1 MNDRPGPAPAAT
13 TPATAPAPATT
24 PVTTLLVANRG
35 EIARRIL
42 STCRAL
48 GIATVAV
55 HADTPEEAAA
65 AHVAEADTAV
75 RLPVPAGRGPVAAY
89 LDPDA
94 LVAAARTAGADAVH
108 PGYGFLS
115 ESPALARAVTA
126 AGLTWV
132 GPAADAI
139 ERMGAKTR
147 AKEVA
152 REAGVPVAAALDP
165 DDVRAEHLPVLVK
178 AVSGGGGRGMRV
190 VRDLADLPA
199 EAAAARAEAASA
211 FGDPAV
217 FCEPYVERG
226 RHVEVQIL
234 ADAHGTVWAL
244 GERDCSVQRRHQKV
258 IEETPAP
265 GLPEPLRAS
274 LHEAARRLA
283 RAIGYTGAGT
293 AEFLVPVGEGADP
306 LGEPV
311 FLEMNTRLQVEHP
324 VTECVT
330 GLDLVEWQIRIAEG
344 ESLPPGGPPSPR
356 GHAVEAR
363 LYAEDPLDGW
373 RPRTGTLHT
382 FDVPAATVR
391 RGPLTVPG
399 VRLDS
404 GVEAGDTIG
413 TDFDPL
419 LAKVVA
425 LGRDRRDAVRR
436 LTAALASARVHGV
449 GTNRDLLVR
458 ALRHSAFADAHTEPA
473 RLHTGHLTGD
483 RLTALAQPL
492 ADPATR
498 SLSALAAALA
508 EAEATRTGATVP
520 AGVPAGWRNLQSQP
534 HTRRYTL
541 AGRAPVTDGA
551 DGADG
556 IRVAVSYRT
565 VRGAYV
571 PDLPGVR
578 VLVLAAAPGRVVLEA
593 DGLRHTF
600 TVHRAGGEVFVD
612 SPLGSVALAPVD
624 PLPVPEPVATPG
636 ALPAPMPGT
645 VTAVDVSVGERVRE
659 GQTLLRLE
667 AMKMEHRVTA
677 PAAGAVRDL
686 PVAPG
691 QRVPAGALLAVL
703 DHAVP
708 DHAVLDHEGPNP

>member
-1 MNDRPGPAPAAT
+1 MNDLPGPV
-13 TPATAPAPATT
+13 PATA

-115 ESPALARAVTA
+115 ESPDLARAVTA

-132 GPAADAI
+132 GPAAEAI

-147 AKEVA
+147 AKDVA
-152 REAGVPVAAALDP
+152 RAAGVPVAAALDP
-165 DDVRAEHLPVLVK
+165 DDVRTEHLPVLVK

-199 EAAAARAEAASA
+199 EAAAARTEAASA

-226 RHVEVQIL
+226 RHVEVQVL

-265 GLPEPLRAS
+265 GLSEDVRAR

-293 AEFLVPVGEGADP
+293 AEFLVPVGEGTDP
-306 LGEPV
+306 LGAPV

-344 ESLPPGGPPSPR
+344 EPLPPGGPPAPR

-373 RPRTGTLHT
+373 RPRTGTLYT
-382 FDVPAATVR
+382 FDVPATVR
-391 RGPLTVPG
+391 RAPLTRPG

-404 GVEAGDTIG
+404 GVEPGDTVG

-458 ALRHSAFADAHTEPA
+458 ALRHPAFADAHTDPA

-498 SLSALAAALA
+498 SLAALAATLA
-508 EAEATRTGATVP
+508 EAEESRTGATVP
-520 AGVPAGWRNLQSQP
+520 AGVPAGWRNLPSQP
-534 HTRRYTL
+534 HTRRYTA
-541 AGRAPVTDGA
+541 AGTGGGAPSTGHGAERAPDAGPGAGAGGGTDGS
-551 DGADG
+551 
-556 IRVAVSYRT
+556 RVSSAYRS
-565 VRGAYV
+565 VRGSYV

-578 VLVLAAAPGRVVLEA
+578 VLAAAPGRVVLEA
-593 DGLRHTF
+593 DGLRRTF

-612 SPLGSVALAPVD
+612 SPLGSVTLTPVD
-624 PLPVPEPVATPG
+624 PLPVPEPAVTPG

-645 VTAVDVSVGERVRE
+645 VTAVDVSVGEKVRE

-677 PAAGAVRDL
+677 PAAGAVREL

-703 DHAVP
+703 DHAV
-708 DHAVLDHEGPNP
+708 LDHEGPTP